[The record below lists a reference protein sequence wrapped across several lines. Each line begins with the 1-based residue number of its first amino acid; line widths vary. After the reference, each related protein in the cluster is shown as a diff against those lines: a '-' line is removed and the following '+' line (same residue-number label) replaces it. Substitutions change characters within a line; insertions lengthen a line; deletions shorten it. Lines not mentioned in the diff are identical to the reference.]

1 MVEPT
6 PTVCCGCDILKT
18 NTVLVG
24 IEIVL
29 YILGMITVFVGK
41 TGQLKFFEGP
51 TGILTLIFLGLE
63 LYGTIKKK
71 PGFIMASCGWRI
83 FKILINIILLILVVL
98 VWKGTVSGI
107 DLGSEGGQAFK

>member
-1 MVEPT
+1 MPERI

-24 IEIVL
+24 IEMVL
-29 YILGMITVFVGK
+29 YILGMITVFVRK
-41 TGQLKFFEGP
+41 TGQLRFFEGP

-71 PGFIMASCGWRI
+71 PVFIMAACGWRI
-83 FKILINIILLILVVL
+83 FKIIINIILLILVVL
-98 VWKGTVSGI
+98 VWKGTLSGI
-107 DLGSEGGQAFK
+107 DLGSEGEQAFK

>member
-24 IEIVL
+24 IEMVL
-29 YILGMITVFVGK
+29 YILGMIYAFVGNL
-41 TGQLKFFEGP
+41 GSLRYSEGA

-83 FKILINIILLILVVL
+83 FKILINIILIILVVL
-98 VWKGTVSGI
+98 VWTGSFSGI
-107 DLGSEGGQAFK
+107 DLGPEGGKWLK

>member
-6 PTVCCGCDILKT
+6 PTICCGCDILKT

-24 IEIVL
+24 IEMVL
-29 YILGMITVFVGK
+29 YILGMIYAFVGNL
-41 TGQLKFFEGP
+41 GSLRYSEGS

-107 DLGSEGGQAFK
+107 DLGSEGGKAFK

>member
-29 YILGMITVFVGK
+29 YILGMITVFVVK

-71 PGFIMASCGWRI
+71 PGFIMAACGWRI
-83 FKILINIILLILVVL
+83 FKILINLIILILVVL
-98 VWKGTVSGI
+98 AWTKNLPGFEVVPDGDK
-107 DLGSEGGQAFK
+107 LFE